1 MKVLIVVPIPK
12 DKDYKMEE
20 LGPCYV
26 AAYARKQGYT
36 VELMTIINEESNYDK
51 IEILN
56 PDLVGITVYNQTAPL
71 VHRFIVGLKARFPH
85 VTVSLGGCFPSIH
98 YNELM
103 RDWPDVDY
111 IIKGEGEIAF
121 YKLLQYLESKLDS
134 VTEVPNLVYRVKDE
148 IRSSQENIF
157 VDDLD
162 VLPFPAR
169 DLLIDS
175 DLNVASIFTSRGCTR
190 NCSFCLSHVY
200 WKKWRGVSP
209 KRVVDEIENIIEE
222 TGLHR
227 FLIHDNSFED
237 PGFSRER
244 MIAIAQ
250 EIINRKVNI
259 TYWTF
264 FRAES
269 YKNMDSELVK
279 ILRKSGLASVE
290 IGIETGN
297 EEDLKLYG
305 KTASMEDN
313 KNCLKFLR
321 ENKIY
326 PYIGFMNFNPY
337 SALERLR
344 ENCKFLRE
352 YKYASN
358 VERFITFTELYEG
371 TKLIQK
377 VRQDG
382 LLRED
387 STYEK
392 NKYHYVN
399 PEIGKM
405 HDFLTDYFNYE
416 RGMTENLSK
425 LALIS
430 TYSRFFSSDIANIE
444 THFLNN
450 GKLDEYEIVQE
461 YDEKYE
467 SILDG
472 INDYIADWF
481 DELLDILEVE
491 WNDEKAMDVTNK
503 YFVNDYIIAVS
514 GQLHELYMKLYFKL
528 VRKNKNYIRLF
539 RRVK

>member
-1 MKVLIVVPIPK
+1 MKVLIIVPIPK

-26 AAYARKQGYT
+26 ASYAREQGYK
-36 VELMTIINEESNYDK
+36 VDLMTINNEELNYDK
-51 IEILN
+51 IEELN

-71 VHRFIVGLKARFPH
+71 VHRFIIGLKEKLPK
-85 VTVSLGGCFPSIH
+85 VIVSLGGCFPSIH
-98 YNELM
+98 CNELM

-121 YKLLQYLESKLDS
+121 YKMLQYLENKLES
-134 VTEVPNLVYRVKDE
+134 ITEVPNLVYRDGDEVK
-148 IRSSQENIF
+148 SSQENVF

-169 DLLIDS
+169 DLLIES

-190 NCSFCLSHVY
+190 NCSFCLSHFY

-209 KRVVDEIENIIEE
+209 KRVVDEIESIIAE
-222 TGLHR
+222 TGIHR

-237 PGFSRER
+237 PGFDRER

-250 EIINRKVNI
+250 EIINRKVDI

-269 YKNMDSELVK
+269 YKKMDPELIA

-321 ENKIY
+321 ENNIY

-337 SALERLR
+337 STPERLR

-358 VERFITFTELYEG
+358 VERFITFMELYEG
-371 TKLIQK
+371 TRIIQK

-392 NKYHYVN
+392 ITYRYVN
-399 PEIGKM
+399 PEIEKM
-405 HDFLTDYFNYE
+405 HDFLANYFSYE
-416 RGMTENLSK
+416 RGMTENLGK
-425 LALIS
+425 LALI
-430 TYSRFFSSDIANIE
+430 TNYSRFFASDIANIG

-450 GKLDEYEIVQE
+450 GDTEEYRIVQE
-461 YDEKYE
+461 FDEKYE
-467 SILDG
+467 HILDG
-472 INDYIADWF
+472 INDYNADWF
-481 DELLDILEVE
+481 DELLDILEDK
-491 WNDEKAMDVTNK
+491 WDDEKAMEVTNK
-503 YFVNDYIIAVS
+503 YFASDYIDNVS
-514 GQLHELYMKLYFKL
+514 VQLKELYMKLYFKL
-528 VRKNKNYIRLF
+528 VRKNKNYVRLF